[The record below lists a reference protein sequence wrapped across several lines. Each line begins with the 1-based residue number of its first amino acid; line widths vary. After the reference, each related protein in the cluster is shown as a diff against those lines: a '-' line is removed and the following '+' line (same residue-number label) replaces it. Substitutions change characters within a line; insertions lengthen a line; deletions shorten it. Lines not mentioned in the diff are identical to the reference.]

1 MATLVLG
8 IDVGTTS
15 TKVVLADPAAGVVAQ
30 ASEPVALSSPHPG
43 WAEADPAQWWANL
56 AALVPAVLAAA
67 SASSGN
73 TGTGKPVTAADIA
86 AVATTGMVP
95 AVIPA
100 DEAGRPLRSAILQND
115 ARATAEIRELAAA
128 LPGLDFVA
136 RTGSAL
142 TQQSVGP
149 TLLWLA
155 RHEPGA
161 WAAAAT
167 VQGSYDWLATRL
179 GAAPHVERNWAL
191 ESGLFELEP
200 DGALAPLHPVR
211 DALARLAGIKPEVI
225 PPVADPGTVIG
236 EVSRSAAA
244 ETGLRPGTAIVA
256 GGADHVL
263 SAYAAGLASP
273 GDWLVKLG
281 GAGDILV
288 VSGYPLVDERLYLDA
303 HPVAGLW
310 LPNGCMAT
318 SGSLIRWFQSVGASA
333 SASPAPVAAL
343 EAEAIAASP
352 AELICLPYF
361 LGEKSPLHDPDL
373 RGAFLGLHLGHT
385 RGDMYRAILEGIA
398 YGFRHHAEIF
408 ADRSVALRP
417 AARVSNGGSKS
428 VVWKQ
433 ILADALGVTL
443 EPVLDHPGA
452 ALGAALAAAV
462 GTGTAG
468 TGGGGPRTSGPGAP
482 APQAWAAAASVPG
495 MVTIGAPIE
504 PDPALA
510 ARYTEAYQIY
520 RDAGVALTPISHRL
534 ATRSVS

>member
-1 MATLVLG
+1 
-8 IDVGTTS
+8 
-15 TKVVLADPAAGVVAQ
+15 
-30 ASEPVALSSPHPG
+30 
-43 WAEADPAQWWANL
+43 
-56 AALVPAVLAAA
+56 
-67 SASSGN
+67 
-73 TGTGKPVTAADIA
+73 
-86 AVATTGMVP
+86 MVP
-95 AVIPA
+95 AVIPV
-100 DEAGRPLRSAILQND
+100 DDTGRPLRRAILQND

-155 RHEPGA
+155 RHEPDT
-161 WAAAAT
+161 WASAAI

-200 DGALAPLHPVR
+200 DGTLTPLHPVR
-211 DALARLAGIKPEVI
+211 DALASLAGIKPEVV

-236 EVSRSAAA
+236 DGVRKPPPP
-244 ETGLRPGTAIVA
+244 RPGCGPGTPIVA

-318 SGSLIRWFQSVGASA
+318 SGSLIRWFQSVSGG
-333 SASPAPVAAL
+333 APVAEL
-343 EAEAIAASP
+343 EAEAIAAAP

-385 RGDMYRAILEGIA
+385 RGDLYRAILEGIA

-408 ADRSVALRP
+408 SERKVALRTT
-417 AARVSNGGSKS
+417 ARVSNGGSQ
-428 VVWKQ
+428 VPGVE
-433 ILADALGVTL
+433 ADPRRRARRR
-443 EPVLDHPGA
+443 
-452 ALGAALAAAV
+452 
-462 GTGTAG
+462 
-468 TGGGGPRTSGPGAP
+468 PRTGP
-482 APQAWAAAASVPG
+482 
-495 MVTIGAPIE
+495 
-504 PDPALA
+504 
-510 ARYTEAYQIY
+510 
-520 RDAGVALTPISHRL
+520 
-534 ATRSVS
+534 

>member
-1 MATLVLG
+1 VTSTVPLVLG
-8 IDVGTTS
+8 IDIGTTS

-56 AALVPAVLAAA
+56 ASLVPAVLAAA
-67 SASSGN
+67 STAPGN
-73 TGTGKPVTAADIA
+73 TGTGKSVTAADIA

-95 AVIPA
+95 AVIPV
-100 DEAGRPLRSAILQND
+100 DDGGRPLRSAILQND
-115 ARATAEIRELAAA
+115 ARATAEISELAAA
-128 LPGLDFVA
+128 LPDLDFVA

-155 RHEPGA
+155 RHEPDA
-161 WAAAAT
+161 WASAAT

-191 ESGLFELEP
+191 ESGLFELGQ
-200 DGALAPLHPVR
+200 DGALTPLHPVR
-211 DALARLAGIKPEVI
+211 DALARLAGIKPQVI

-244 ETGLRPGTAIVA
+244 ETGLRPGTPIVA

-288 VSGYPLVDERLYLDA
+288 VSGHPLVDERLYLDA

-318 SGSLIRWFQSVGASA
+318 SGSLIRWFQSVSGSA
-333 SASPAPVAAL
+333 ANPAPVAEL
-343 EAEAIAASP
+343 EAEAIAATP

-398 YGFRHHAEIF
+398 YGFRHHTEVF
-408 ADRSVALRP
+408 SERKVALRP
-417 AARVSNGGSKS
+417 TARVSNGGSKS
-428 VVWKQ
+428 MVWKQ
-433 ILADALGVTL
+433 ILADALGVAL

-462 GTGTAG
+462 GTGAVGTAG
-468 TGGGGPRTSGPGAP
+468 TPT
-482 APQAWAAAASVPG
+482 PQAWAAAASVPG

-504 PDPALA
+504 PDPANA
-510 ARYTEAYQIY
+510 ARYTEAYQLY

-534 ATRSVS
+534 ARRTS

>member
-1 MATLVLG
+1 MTGMAALVLG

-15 TKVVLADPAAGVVAQ
+15 TKVVLVDPTSGVVAQ
-30 ASEPVALSSPHPG
+30 AGEPVALASEHPG

-56 AALVPAVLAAA
+56 AVLVPAVLAAA
-67 SASSGN
+67 SARSRNS
-73 TGTGKPVTAADIA
+73 VTAADIA
-86 AVATTGMVP
+86 GVAVTGMVP
-95 AVIPA
+95 AVIPV
-100 DEAGRPLRSAILQND
+100 DGAGRPVRNAILQND

-149 TLLWLA
+149 TLMWLA
-155 RHEPGA
+155 RHEPDVWKSA
-161 WAAAAT
+161 VS

-179 GAAPHVERNWAL
+179 GAKPHVEKNWAL
-191 ESGLFELEP
+191 ESGLFEL
-200 DGALAPLHPVR
+200 DDRGALSPLIPVLE
-211 DALARLAGIKPEVI
+211 ALAELAGVDAEVV

-236 EVSRSAAA
+236 EVSASAAA
-244 ETGLRPGTAIVA
+244 ETGLRPGTPIVT

-288 VSGYPLVDERLYLDA
+288 VSDQPLVDARLYLDA
-303 HPVAGLW
+303 HPVNGLW

-318 SGSLIRWFQSVGASA
+318 SGSLIRWFQAASGGAA
-333 SASPAPVAAL
+333 VAEL
-343 EAEAIAASP
+343 EAEASAAAP

-385 RGDMYRAILEGIA
+385 RGDLYRSILEGIA

-408 ADRSVALRP
+408 AERDVTLR
-417 AARVSNGGSKS
+417 ATARVSNGGSKS
-428 VVWKQ
+428 LVWKQ
-433 ILADALGVTL
+433 ILADAIGVAL

-462 GTGTAG
+462 GTGAG
-468 TGGGGPRTSGPGAP
+468 GNTPAASSRASGVPTP
-482 APQAWAAAASVPG
+482 EAWVAAAGVPG
-495 MVTIGAPIE
+495 MVTLGPPIE
-504 PDPALA
+504 PDPAHAARYAEAYRLYRAAGAALGPISHQLA
-510 ARYTEAYQIY
+510 ARSN
-520 RDAGVALTPISHRL
+520 P
-534 ATRSVS
+534 

>member
-1 MATLVLG
+1 MASLVLG

-30 ASEPVALSSPHPG
+30 ASESVALSSPHPG

-56 AALVPAVLAAA
+56 SALVPAVLAAA
-67 SASSGN
+67 SEA
-73 TGTGKPVTAADIA
+73 TGRPVTADDIA

-95 AVIPA
+95 AVIPV
-100 DEAGRPLRSAILQND
+100 DEAGRPLRNAILQND

-128 LPGLDFVA
+128 LPDLDFVA

-155 RHEPGA
+155 RHEPDA
-161 WAAAAT
+161 WAGAAT
-167 VQGSYDWLATRL
+167 VQGSYDWLASRL

-200 DGALAPLHPVR
+200 GGALTPLHPVR
-211 DALARLAGIKPEVI
+211 EALAGLAGIKPEVV
-225 PPVADPGTVIG
+225 PTVADPGTVIG
-236 EVSRSAAA
+236 AVSPPAAA
-244 ETGLRPGTAIVA
+244 ETGLRAGTPIVV

-318 SGSLIRWFQSVGASA
+318 SGSLIRWFQSVSGSA
-333 SASPAPVAAL
+333 SNPAPVADL
-343 EAEAIAASP
+343 EAEAITAAP

-408 ADRSVALRP
+408 SERNVALRP
-417 AARVSNGGSKS
+417 TARVSNGGSRS
-428 VVWKQ
+428 LVWKQ
-433 ILADALGVTL
+433 ILADALGVAL

-452 ALGAALAAAV
+452 ALGAALSAAV
-462 GTGTAG
+462 GKDA
-468 TGGGGPRTSGPGAP
+468 SGAP
-482 APQAWAAAASVPG
+482 APQAWAAAAGVPG
-495 MVTIGAPIE
+495 MVTIGPPIE
-504 PDPALA
+504 PDPAHA
-510 ARYTEAYQIY
+510 ERYAEAYRIY
-520 RDAGVALTPISHRL
+520 REAGAALTPISHQL
-534 ATRSVS
+534 ARRSMP

>member
-1 MATLVLG
+1 MAALVLG

-15 TKVVLADPAAGVVAQ
+15 TKAVLADPAAGVVAQ

-67 SASSGN
+67 SAA
-73 TGTGKPVTAADIA
+73 TGKPVTAADIA

-95 AVIPA
+95 AVIPV
-100 DEAGRPLRSAILQND
+100 DDAGRPLRSAILQND
-115 ARATAEIRELAAA
+115 ARATAEIRELAEA
-128 LPGLDFVA
+128 LPDLDFVA

-155 RHEPGA
+155 RHEPDV
-161 WAAAAT
+161 WASAAT

-191 ESGLFELEP
+191 ESGLFELGE
-200 DGALAPLHPVR
+200 DGGLTPLHPVR
-211 DALARLAGIKPEVI
+211 GALASLAGIKPEVI
-225 PPVADPGTVIG
+225 SPVADPGTVIG
-236 EVSRSAAA
+236 EVSSGAAA
-244 ETGLRPGTAIVA
+244 ETGLRPGTPIVA

-303 HPVAGLW
+303 HPVTGLW

-318 SGSLIRWFQSVGASA
+318 SGSLIRWFQSISGGAA
-333 SASPAPVAAL
+333 VVEL
-343 EAEAIAASP
+343 EAEAIAAAP

-398 YGFRHHAEIF
+398 YGFRHHAEVF
-408 ADRSVALRP
+408 SERDVALRP
-417 AARVSNGGSKS
+417 TARVSNGGSKS
-428 VVWKQ
+428 RVWKQ
-433 ILADALGVTL
+433 ILADALGVAL

-452 ALGAALAAAV
+452 ALGAALAAGV
-462 GTGTAG
+462 GTGSG
-468 TGGGGPRTSGPGAP
+468 TGATGTP
-482 APQAWAAAASVPG
+482 APQAWSAAASVPG

-504 PDPALA
+504 PDPAHA
-510 ARYTEAYQIY
+510 ARYAEAYQIY
-520 RDAGVALTPISHRL
+520 RDAGAALTPISHRL
-534 ATRSVS
+534 ARRSMS